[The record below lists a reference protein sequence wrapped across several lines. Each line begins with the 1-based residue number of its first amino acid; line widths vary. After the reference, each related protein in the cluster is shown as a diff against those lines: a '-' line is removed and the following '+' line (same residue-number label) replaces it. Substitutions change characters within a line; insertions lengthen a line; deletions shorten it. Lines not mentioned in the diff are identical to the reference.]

1 MPFIPVDTEWIQ
13 AGMPVRM
20 PAALA
25 LTLPSPFGLS
35 QPPRRKPLVFLI
47 RDGDHDWTTHD
58 PDGSVREIDIMSWLF
73 AYVKPQGRIML
84 FSSPLRRAIN
94 TSLGL
99 FSAVFKTNP
108 DARLRLLPYAC
119 EIVTGA
125 AADVGSPRKVLEQ
138 QYGNKVNAE
147 SLGEEWF
154 KEERIAK
161 ATLQNSFW
169 RAREVRRFLRDAP
182 PEIDAVVLVSHGAFL
197 KYLTDNGPSTDWE
210 AHELRVYTFRDTES
224 ASQEAHL
231 EEHPGSYSIRKT
243 VFERLAAHRRWA
255 TEEAIQRLQAGQ
267 LRFQFQ

>member
-1 MPFIPVDTEWIQ
+1 MPFVPVDVEWVK
-13 AGMPVRM
+13 AGMPVEM
-20 PAALA
+20 PPSLA
-25 LTLPSPFGLS
+25 LTLPLPFGLS
-35 QPPRRKPLVFLI
+35 QLPHRKPLVFLI
-47 RDGDHDWTTHD
+47 RDGDHNWTTHD
-58 PDGSVREIDIMSWLF
+58 PEGSVREIDIMGWLF
-73 AYVKPQGRIML
+73 SYVKPQGRIML

-99 FSAVFKTNP
+99 FSAVFTTNP

-125 AADVGSPRKVLEQ
+125 IADVGSPRKILEQ
-138 QYGNKVNAE
+138 QYGNKINAE

-169 RAREVRRFLRDAP
+169 RAREVRGFLRDVP

-197 KYLTDNGPSTDWE
+197 KYLTDNGPSTDWD

-224 ASQEAHL
+224 ASQEARL
-231 EEHPGSYSIRKT
+231 EEHPASLAIRRT
-243 VFERLAAHRRWA
+243 LQERLAGHRIWA
-255 TEEAIQRLQAGQ
+255 TEETIRRLQDGQ
-267 LRFQFQ
+267 LHFQFQ